1 VNNKALFEE
10 WLSRFKRNINGKKF
24 NAVKSYMRYMGSIE
38 KRLNMDV
45 DGIYEISDL
54 PKLQKIETKL
64 RKEESFIKLAP
75 KSQANLL
82 SAFHVYQNLMEI
94 LSNNQIL
101 NLENGKSRKV
111 R

>member
-10 WLSRFKRNINGKKF
+10 WLTRFKRNINGKKF

-38 KRLNMDV
+38 KHLNMEV
-45 DGIYEISDL
+45 DGIYEISAL
-54 PKLQKIETKL
+54 PKLQKIEVKL
-64 RKEESFIKLAP
+64 RTKESFTALAP

-94 LSNNQIL
+94 LSNNHIL
-101 NLENGKSRKV
+101 NLEDGKPRKI
-111 R
+111 